1 MDIKRGFDPGG
12 PVWVIRGDIDDD
24 SAFHLESML
33 LNSQWKGGIVTLDLT
48 GVDRVSIE
56 GKRTFHRIYEGL
68 KSRGGDVK
76 VIDTHHAVEG
86 I

>member
-33 LNSQWKGGIVTLDLT
+33 LNSQWRGGSITLDLT
-48 GVDRVSIE
+48 GIEHVSVE
-56 GKRTFHRIYEGL
+56 GKKAFNRIYQGL
-68 KSRGGDVK
+68 RTRGGDVK
-76 VIDTHHAVEG
+76 VIDTHHTLETR
-86 I
+86 